1 MRIQRT
7 TGVFIFS
14 LALSLAGSASTQPSP
29 TQLSQLPAEAQA
41 TVWKQLAELTASDA
55 AGNVGL
61 GYSVAISGNTI
72 AVGAPYE
79 TIGTNEHQGA
89 VYVFTRPASGWSNMT
104 QTAKLTV
111 SDEALS
117 GELGYSVAF
126 SGNTIVAGAPGAN
139 AAYVFVEPASGW
151 ADTQTPIAKFTDPGW
166 EAEFGVS
173 VAIAGN
179 TIAVGVPFS
188 DSLGIAQGVVCVYVK
203 PAGGWATTTL
213 YSALLTA
220 SDGAGS
226 NLGWSVSISSNTVVA
241 GDPGSN
247 TGQGASYVFVKPV
260 AGWTSMTQTAK
271 LTASDGMPYDDFG
284 DAVAV
289 GGTIIAVG
297 APNAVTGTEFGKAYL
312 FAEPSGGWADATQT
326 AALLASDARSGAQ
339 FGWSAAV
346 WGNMVAVGAFAGS
359 TYGYR
364 MPANGWTNMPESV
377 ELTGTQAAGQ
387 GHSTAIG
394 ASMIVAGAFDSDNG
408 IGAAYVFG
416 PQ

>member
-1 MRIQRT
+1 MRT
-7 TGVFIFS
+7 HAFAVLSLS
-14 LALSLAGSASTQPSP
+14 LALSLAASASDQRKVS
-29 TQLSQLPAEAQA
+29 QLSQLPAEAQA

-55 AGNVGL
+55 AGNDEL
-61 GYSVAISGNTI
+61 GYSVAVSGNTI

-79 TIGTNEHQGA
+79 TIGTNEFQGA
-89 VYVFTRPASGWSNMT
+89 IYVFTKPASGWSNMT

-139 AAYVFVEPASGW
+139 AAYVFVEPAGGW
-151 ADTQTPIAKFTDPGW
+151 VDTQTPIAKLSQPGIGNGY
-166 EAEFGVS
+166 AFS

-179 TIAVGVPFS
+179 TLVVGAQDAES
-188 DSLGIAQGVVCVYVK
+188 QGIAQGVVCVYLK
-203 PAGGWATTTL
+203 PASGWATTTS
-213 YSALLTA
+213 YNALLTA
-220 SDGAGS
+220 SDGAYT
-226 NLGWSVSISSNTVVA
+226 NLGYSVSISGNIIVA

-247 TGQGASYVFVKPV
+247 TSQGASYVFVKPP

-284 DAVAV
+284 EAVAV
-289 GGTIIAVG
+289 GGTVIVVG
-297 APNAVTGTEFGKAYL
+297 APNAVTGTEFGKGYL
-312 FAEPSGGWADATQT
+312 FVEPAGGWANARET
-326 AALLASDARSGAQ
+326 ADLLASDAHSDQ

-346 WGNMVAVGAFAGS
+346 WGNMVAVGAFSGS

-364 MPANGWTNMPESV
+364 RPTSGWTSMTQSV
-377 ELTGTQAAGQ
+377 ELTGTQAAQQ
-387 GHSTAIG
+387 GHSTAMG
-394 ASMIVAGAFDSDNG
+394 ANMIVAGANDTNNG
-408 IGAAYVFG
+408 LGAAYVFG

>member
-1 MRIQRT
+1 MRIRHIPCT
-7 TGVFIFS
+7 VISSFLLFLG
-14 LALSLAGSASTQPSP
+14 ASASAQPKP
-29 TQLSQLPAEAQA
+29 KQLSQLPTEAQP

-55 AGNVGL
+55 AGNDEL
-61 GYSVAISGNTI
+61 GYSVAISGNTV

-111 SDEALS
+111 SDGTLS
-117 GELGYSVAF
+117 AYLGYSVAF

-139 AAYVFVEPASGW
+139 AAYVFVEPAGGW
-151 ADTQTPIAKFTDPGW
+151 ADTTPIAKFTDPGE

-173 VAIAGN
+173 VAISGN
-179 TIAVGVPFS
+179 TIAVGVPSS
-188 DSLGIAQGVVCVYVK
+188 DSLGIGQGVVCVYVK
-203 PAGGWATTTL
+203 PASGWATTTL
-213 YSALLTA
+213 YNALLTA
-220 SDGAGS
+220 SDGADS
-226 NLGWSVSISSNTVVA
+226 NLGYSVSISGNTIVA
-241 GDPGSN
+241 GDPASN
-247 TGQGASYVFVKPV
+247 TGQGASYVFVKP
-260 AGWTSMTQTAK
+260 ATGWTSMTQTAT

-289 GGTIIAVG
+289 GGTIIVVG

-312 FAEPSGGWADATQT
+312 FVEPSGGWANATQT
-326 AALLASDARSGAQ
+326 AALLASDAHSGAQ

-364 MPANGWTNMPESV
+364 MPATGWANMPESI

-394 ASMIVAGAFDSDNG
+394 ASMIVAGAFDTDNG